1 MILKRVLLFQ
11 DTISSNNVVLK
22 LLLQTST
29 ANNYHQIYFSQ
40 IGFYW
45 MLEKSSAII
54 HLQDSQDRMQP
65 RTGVLIQLSLPP
77 LPLSAVSIKEKIAE
91 LKILFNFLPFFW
103 TDFEYLISDFIAPWH
118 VTAQFVGDIDSWLK
132 SIVK

>member
-1 MILKRVLLFQ
+1 MTLKRVLQFQ

-22 LLLQTST
+22 LLPQTST

-54 HLQDSQDRMQP
+54 HLQDSQDRMQSSP
-65 RTGVLIQLSLPP
+65 GVLIPPSLTH
-77 LPLSAVSIKEKIAE
+77 LSALYR
-91 LKILFNFLPFFW
+91 LKRKLL
-103 TDFEYLISDFIAPWH
+103 S
-118 VTAQFVGDIDSWLK
+118 
-132 SIVK
+132 

>member
-54 HLQDSQDRMQP
+54 HLQDSQDR
-65 RTGVLIQLSLPP
+65 LIQPSLPY
-77 LPLSAVSIKEKIAE
+77 LSAQYR
-91 LKILFNFLPFFW
+91 LKRKLL
-103 TDFEYLISDFIAPWH
+103 S
-118 VTAQFVGDIDSWLK
+118 
-132 SIVK
+132 

>member
-65 RTGVLIQLSLPP
+65 RTGVLIQPSLPY
-77 LPLSAVSIKEKIAE
+77 LSAQYR
-91 LKILFNFLPFFW
+91 LKRKLL
-103 TDFEYLISDFIAPWH
+103 S
-118 VTAQFVGDIDSWLK
+118 
-132 SIVK
+132 